1 MASPDLYTVDR
12 IRETQGVW
20 EYTLKKPL
28 ALSPGLSPL
37 GKLPVPQGNLASSV
51 RLWLNL
57 MVPSLLCL
65 PLPKTIAAGDGSWI
79 LGAAFRQPRLERP
92 PGQGS
97 PRLEAAPSLSG
108 KNGL

>member
-1 MASPDLYTVDR
+1 MSNPDLYTVDR
-12 IRETQGVW
+12 IRETQGAW

-51 RLWLNL
+51 RLC
-57 MVPSLLCL
+57 LL
-65 PLPKTIAAGDGSWI
+65 LPKTIAAGDGSWI
-79 LGAAFRQPRLERP
+79 LGAAFMQPRLERP

-108 KNGL
+108 KKGL